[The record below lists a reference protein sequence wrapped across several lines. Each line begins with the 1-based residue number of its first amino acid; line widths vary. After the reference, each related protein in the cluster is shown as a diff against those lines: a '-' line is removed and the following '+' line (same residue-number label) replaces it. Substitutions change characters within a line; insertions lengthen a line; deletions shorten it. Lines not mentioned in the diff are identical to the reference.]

1 MTAMP
6 RTESPAKDIFSQ
18 MCVAVELV
26 LFGLFLQPV
35 LILSSG
41 CSRQSRQ
48 AKCEWGQ
55 RQAFNLGGP
64 EIAFVGQVSG
74 SERSGADHL
83 AGT

>member
-1 MTAMP
+1 MP
-6 RTESPAKDIFSQ
+6 RTESPTKRH
-18 MCVAVELV
+18 
-26 LFGLFLQPV
+26 FLADVRGSRVGFVRIVPAT
-35 LILSSG
+35 SADFESG

-74 SERSGADHL
+74 SERSGADDL